1 MAGLPLDNLP
11 GFTDRG
17 AFLAAARVL
26 KVNFGIELSL
36 KLCQE
41 HLIRNAN
48 YLLQI
53 KVKSETNLVRR
64 AVGEYCSSKSIVSW
78 NETIQRIYGYFPRD
92 KVFLL
97 MRLLLLIHPVSSCC
111 VCQCTRIMGRGSW
124 KPDSGDAVGKVC
136 H

>member
-1 MAGLPLDNLP
+1 LSWVTVLCLMVGLPLVDNLP

-41 HLIRNAN
+41 HLIHNAN
-48 YLLQI
+48 SLLQI

-64 AVGEYCSSKSIVSW
+64 AVGEYA
-78 NETIQRIYGYFPRD
+78 
-92 KVFLL
+92 
-97 MRLLLLIHPVSSCC
+97 
-111 VCQCTRIMGRGSW
+111 
-124 KPDSGDAVGKVC
+124 KPQVVWS
-136 H
+136 